1 MSLSHFLLVLLSGF
15 LHASWNTLAKK
26 TGKNI
31 TILWLGTSLVG
42 LAVLPFVLTSIPSH
56 LLKTSLL
63 WGILS
68 GVVHIFYYLALTHA
82 YYHYPLSHIYPISRG
97 LGIVGASV
105 FGIIALKDT
114 LSFLGALAIVVV
126 LSGIA
131 LYFYD
136 SKTNQKSQKSVLWG
150 CIVGLSIALYLITDI
165 LAIRYVNASS
175 HVILLFL
182 TMNICLLPYFIFKHK
197 KEMIEGFY
205 QHKKNAIAIGA
216 CALFSYALILI
227 VLRSNPVSYVL
238 SLRECSIVISALFSV
253 WILKEKISFKKGI
266 AILCIC
272 IGAIILKI
280 S

>member
-1 MSLSHFLLVLLSGF
+1 MSLSHFLLVLLSGL
-15 LHASWNTLAKK
+15 LHASWNILAKK

-31 TILWLGTSLVG
+31 TVLWLGTSIVG
-42 LAVLPFVLTSIPSH
+42 LSILPFVITSIPTH
-56 LLKTSLL
+56 LLKISLL

-68 GVVHIFYYLALTHA
+68 GIVHIFYYLALTHA
-82 YYHYPLSHIYPISRG
+82 YYHFPLSHIYPISRG
-97 LGIVGASV
+97 LGIVGASI
-105 FGIIALKDT
+105 FGIIALHDT
-114 LSFLGALAIVVV
+114 LSLLGSLAIMAV
-126 LSGIA
+126 LIGIS

-136 SKTNQKSQKSVLWG
+136 SKTSQSSHKSILWG

-197 KEMIEGFY
+197 KEMIEGFCK
-205 QHKKNAIAIGA
+205 HKKYAIAIGSFS
-216 CALFSYALILI
+216 LLSYALILI

-238 SLRECSIVISALFSV
+238 SLRECSIVISALFAV
-253 WILKEKISFKKGI
+253 WILKEKISVKKCI

-272 IGAIILKI
+272 LGAIGLKL